1 MWDEL
6 GVCGSCH
13 HFVLV
18 WLRGGK
24 SWGGGSCSLAPFGQS
39 VLAVAEMET
48 SFVDQEEGLAPLLPV
63 LALGFLAVL

>member
-1 MWDEL
+1 MSWGCVAAAITLSWSGL
-6 GVCGSCH
+6 GVGS
-13 HFVLV
+13 
-18 WLRGGK
+18 RGR
-24 SWGGGSCSLAPFGQS
+24 GGSCSLAPFGQS

>member
-6 GVCGSCH
+6 GVCGSRH

-24 SWGGGSCSLAPFGQS
+24 SWARGQLFPGSFWQS